1 MEVMTFKVTL
11 IIPKWTLKFL
21 TLVQLVKRLL
31 DLDAIL
37 YRGDDIDGD
46 LDAIFFNHTP
56 STFQNDGR
64 LNF

>member
-21 TLVQLVKRLL
+21 TRVQLVKRLV

-46 LDAIFFNHTP
+46 LDAIFFNPTP
-56 STFQNDGR
+56 STISK
-64 LNF
+64 